1 MTTTLPFSKDMMPP
15 TAKWM
20 GMDMIEHDAEKMY
33 SKVSF
38 QARPEMKNFGGV
50 IQGGI
55 LSAMMDDA
63 MGFNTFISLRM
74 KSSQATIDLHTHFF
88 KAVQLG
94 PTTVEAWVIRAGKS
108 VAFLEAKLYDE
119 DGELAARATSSTKLR
134 PFTGLQYAPK
144 TESSPN
150 G

>member
-1 MTTTLPFSKDMMPP
+1 MSTPTTFTKDMAPP
-15 TAKWM
+15 SAKWM
-20 GMDMIEHDAEKMY
+20 GMDLVEHDTEQMY
-33 SKVSF
+33 SKVTF

-63 MGFNTFISLRM
+63 MGFNCFVSMGM
-74 KSSQATIDLHTHFF
+74 KASQATIDLHTHFL
-88 KAVQLG
+88 KAVPLG
-94 PTTVEAWVIRAGKS
+94 PTTVEAWVTRAGKS

-119 DGELAARATSSTKLR
+119 SGELAARATSSTKLR
-134 PFTGLQYAPK
+134 PFTGLQFDPK
-144 TESSPN
+144 EDTATN